1 MLLLNKAKLLLPL
14 NDSLVTP
21 NSKTNLETGYPP
33 STPSGLKIVSLFWHP
48 CTSISELLTVNECL
62 QNARLSLDPQC
73 NGM

>member
-33 STPSGLKIVSLFWHP
+33 STPSGLKIVSLFLASMH
-48 CTSISELLTVNECL
+48 
-62 QNARLSLDPQC
+62 
-73 NGM
+73 